1 MISIPFT
8 LLNLQGDGYHIILEV
23 EIFNRSFN
31 MVLDTGASKTVL
43 DKTTVIS
50 SGLAEKDLQ
59 STDILSTGL
68 GTNSMESFIL
78 HLPKLRIREWEIK
91 KVDVAVLDLSSIN
104 YAYEQMGIDPVIGVL
119 GGDILTRY
127 GAVIDYNKHTVR
139 LRNRPVR
146 KS

>member
-1 MISIPFT
+1 
-8 LLNLQGDGYHIILEV
+8 
-23 EIFNRSFN
+23 

-50 SGLAEKDLQ
+50 SGLAEQDLQ

-104 YAYEQMGIDPVIGVL
+104 YAYEQMGIEPVIGVL

-139 LRNRPVR
+139 LRSRPVR
-146 KS
+146 KN